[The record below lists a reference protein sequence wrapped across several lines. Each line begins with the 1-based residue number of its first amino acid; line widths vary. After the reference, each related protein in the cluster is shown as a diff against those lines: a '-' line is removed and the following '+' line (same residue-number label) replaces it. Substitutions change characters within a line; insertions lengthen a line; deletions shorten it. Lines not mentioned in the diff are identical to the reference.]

1 MCVPRASAAEGGESV
16 YTSSFFSPFSPR
28 SFRGPPDPQSVS
40 DSVLDGVS
48 PKSEGRE
55 IPICARMNSSSPHCV
70 LNLTLSRL
78 CLEAGEAMGCQD
90 GGGGGAMEEALKF
103 RWRSIHPLKLPR
115 DFFNKKKKIL
125 SSSSAEKAFRL
136 MPLVEGIPQVA
147 LNLVVL
153 ASVAAI
159 LRCCPMQKF
168 RSISF
173 SVQHQR
179 EMFKGTITLIL

>member
-1 MCVPRASAAEGGESV
+1 MKAFTLLLFLLLFSLELSGPTPPPISNSVP
-16 YTSSFFSPFSPR
+16 
-28 SFRGPPDPQSVS
+28 D
-40 DSVLDGVS
+40 DVS

-55 IPICARMNSSSPHCV
+55 IPICARMNSSSPHCI

-103 RWRSIHPLKLPR
+103 RWRSIHPLNSHVI
-115 DFFNKKKKIL
+115 FFTKKKIL

-168 RSISF
+168 RSIF
-173 SVQHQR
+173 
-179 EMFKGTITLIL
+179 FL